1 MFDLL
6 IVGFWIRSGHL
17 DQVTPNLAF
26 PSKGKCPLLEL
37 ITTSTNKR
45 VLFFHFKGAILYVS
59 VPIWKCFLIR
69 PFSVFFIARHRH
81 TKTRSRIV
89 KKSDASRILVNK
101 GQRFTIG
108 NSQI

>member
-26 PSKGKCPLLEL
+26 PSKGKCTLLEP

-45 VLFFHFKGAILYVS
+45 VQFFSF
-59 VPIWKCFLIR
+59 
-69 PFSVFFIARHRH
+69 
-81 TKTRSRIV
+81 
-89 KKSDASRILVNK
+89 
-101 GQRFTIG
+101 
-108 NSQI
+108 

>member
-45 VLFFHFKGAILYVS
+45 VLFFHFKGAIPIIRVS
-59 VPIWKCFLIR
+59 PDMEVFPDSAVFCLFHSEAQAHKNAFENCEKIR
-69 PFSVFFIARHRH
+69 CIAH
-81 TKTRSRIV
+81 
-89 KKSDASRILVNK
+89 
-101 GQRFTIG
+101 IG
-108 NSQI
+108 E